1 MSAFSARR
9 LRRTVT
15 WTQKNRPACG
25 RMDAS
30 KATGL
35 TVILAAGGNAL
46 WKKTKRKPRSSPSR
60 GRAALAR
67 PLCARRSCASL
78 WRPFPASA
86 SSPSTQ
92 TRPSACPRRWA
103 CMSSTR
109 STTSAMRS
117 SRPRSA
123 ASTGRPSRCSTRR
136 ASASSTPWSSATAL
150 PFSPSAVR
158 RRRVLLLGQLLPQG
172 SHQHARQRL

>member
-67 PLCARRSCASL
+67 PLCARRSCASS

-103 CMSSTR
+103 CTSSTR

-136 ASASSTPWSSATAL
+136 GR
-150 PFSPSAVR
+150 VR
-158 RRRVLLLGQLLPQG
+158 RLCLPCHRPSGGRRVLLLGQLLPQG